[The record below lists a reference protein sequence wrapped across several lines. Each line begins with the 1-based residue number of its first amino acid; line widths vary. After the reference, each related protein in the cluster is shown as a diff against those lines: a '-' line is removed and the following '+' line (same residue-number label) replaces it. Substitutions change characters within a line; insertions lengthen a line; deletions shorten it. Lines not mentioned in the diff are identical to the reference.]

1 MKIRENY
8 TCPLEI
14 THDLIKGKWK
24 TILIF
29 QLRNGVKTFSELKH
43 GIEGISEKMLL
54 EQLRELKDFG
64 IISKE
69 NHAGYPLHVEYS
81 LTERG
86 MRLLDAVM
94 ILQNIGVDFML
105 DHGQKELLEQKGIIS
120 PGSVPTKK

>member
-86 MRLLDAVM
+86 MRLLDAVK